1 MGKSMGDAIR
11 DAKSGRFLLGHKAGG
26 RPRGSRSKL
35 SEDFLRDLHA
45 SWEKH
50 GVSAL
55 DRAVAL
61 DPVAY
66 IRVVASIL
74 PKDIDFSIDMTVQ
87 KAMNAVEAFRMLQAL
102 PAAELRQIKTA
113 DVD

>member
-1 MGKSMGDAIR
+1 MSETIVR

-55 DRAVAL
+55 DRAAAL

-66 IRVVASIL
+66 CKIVASIL
-74 PKDIDFSIDMTVQ
+74 PREASIEIDHRVEH
-87 KAMNAVEAFRMLQAL
+87 AVSALQAYRL
-102 PAAELRQIKTA
+102 LKATPATELRQIEHQ
-113 DVD
+113 VD